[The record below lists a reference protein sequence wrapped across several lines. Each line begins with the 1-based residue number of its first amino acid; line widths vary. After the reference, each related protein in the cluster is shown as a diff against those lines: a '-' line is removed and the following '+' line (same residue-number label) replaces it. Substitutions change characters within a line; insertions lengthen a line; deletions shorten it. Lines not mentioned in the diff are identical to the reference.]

1 MKRKIFMMVL
11 ITLSLIV
18 KSQSVVKY
26 ERHVDDGH
34 VWHNCINAF
43 EASDGNIIMMEECC
57 DTIGDYSGVYTESV
71 NLLKINPQGV
81 LVDSAKVDFSATS
94 FDSPFFRVPS
104 ETNNNVLGGLYLNEN
119 NELRYTAI
127 FFDDDLSVKNDIDV
141 AFSVEGFT
149 TSYKSIIDSNN
160 DLILMSKD
168 NGSDDT
174 YIFVKMDIYGEIKTV
189 KHSVSENYKDCYLTE
204 NSLYVHGNNP
214 LEYGC
219 YFLDGAGNTTITSV
233 ILDENFEILNF
244 VDVKNYEEDN
254 QTYIFDCTESEFM
267 CLNDGNILMS
277 SVVYEKEGMN
287 DELTE
292 YIQLTKFNKEY
303 EVVAYGRVASRLI
316 FGDENSFYVN
326 SSKSIV
332 EDANGN
338 IYMIWI
344 NTDGKNIVSYLNN
357 KLELIWE
364 TALDMTGANQTLL
377 YDAFVMDGNKLVVYG
392 DYVRYDVGY
401 FGVCYI
407 ISNNNVISVPE
418 NSTNNFSIYPNPVN
432 DVINLS
438 FSSDVNCEKIEI
450 YGIDG
455 KLYHE
460 QNFNVESVNVSNLS
474 NGIYMVKVTLD
485 NGNTYTEKIVKE

>member
-71 NLLKINPQGV
+71 NLLKINQQGV

-104 ETNNNVLGGLYLNEN
+104 EANNNVLGGLYLSEN

-127 FFDDDLSVKNDIDV
+127 FFDDNLSIKNDIDV
-141 AFSVEGFT
+141 VFSVEGFT
-149 TSYKSIIDSNN
+149 TSYKSIIDTNN

-174 YIFVKMDIYGEIKTV
+174 YIFVKMDVYGEIKTV
-189 KHSVSENYKDCYLTE
+189 KHSVSENYKDCYLTD
-204 NSLYVHGNNP
+204 NSLYVHSTNP

-254 QTYIFDCTESEFM
+254 QTYIFDCTESEIM
-267 CLNDGNILMS
+267 CLKDGNILMS
-277 SVVYEKEGMN
+277 SVVYEKEGMS

-326 SSKSIV
+326 STKSIV

-338 IYMIWI
+338 IYLIWI
-344 NTDGKNIVSYLNN
+344 NTEGKKTVSYLNN

-364 TALDMTGANQTLL
+364 TVLDMTGSNQTLL
-377 YDAFVMDGNKLVVYG
+377 YDAFVMQGNKLVVYG

-401 FGVCYI
+401 YGFCYI

-418 NSTNNFSIYPNPVN
+418 NSASNFSIYPNPVN
-432 DVINLS
+432 DIINLS
-438 FSSDVNCEKIEI
+438 FSSEVNCEKIEI

-460 QNFNVESVNVSNLS
+460 QNYNVESVNVSNLS
-474 NGIYMVKVTLD
+474 NGIYMMKVTLD
-485 NGNTYTEKIVKE
+485 NGNAYTEKIVIE